1 MPSLYT
7 ALSVGSAATNPI
19 VYGYAANA
27 QILDY
32 YDTVEVVVNNFDSG
46 GHPIHLHG
54 HNFQIV
60 QRSPAGAGVYS
71 GTPLDPPATPI
82 RRDVVK
88 VNAGGYITF
97 RFIANN
103 PDKYSLNPFSLPK
116 TLADQEPA
124 RVWAFHCHIDWH
136 LIAGFFATFVE
147 APLHLQSQ
155 NVPADQYQVCKDQGL
170 PYKGNAAGNTKNF
183 TDLDGAN
190 NVPPPIAAQ
199 G

>member
-1 MPSLYT
+1 M
-7 ALSVGSAATNPI
+7 GNDATDPI

-27 QILDY
+27 QVLSY
-32 YDTVEVVVNNFDSG
+32 YDTVEVVVNNFDTG
-46 GHPIHLHG
+46 GHPLHLHG

-60 QRSPAGAGVYS
+60 QRSAINAGVYG
-71 GTPLDPPATPI
+71 GTPINPPSTPI

-88 VNAGGYITF
+88 VNAGGYVTF

-103 PDKYSLNPFSLPK
+103 PDKSHYPFHLSGAF
-116 TLADQEPA
+116 ADQEPA

-136 LIAGFFATFVE
+136 LVAGFFATFVE

-155 NVPADQYQVCKDQGL
+155 TVPADQINVCKDQGL
-170 PYKGNAAGNTKNF
+170 PYQGNAAANTKNY

-190 NVPPPIAAQ
+190 NVPPPIADQ
-199 G
+199 S